1 MKTEQK
7 HLKSAL
13 FVDFDNIYL
22 GLRQLDEDAAEQFA
36 SNPAHW
42 LKWME
47 DGMPGLVEEGQTDE
61 KRDILIRQ
69 CYLNPRGFQQYR
81 PYFTRSAFSVVD
93 CPSLTSQGKN
103 SADIYMVMDILDTL
117 NHPTHFDEFIIL
129 SGDTDFMP
137 VMLRLREYDRRTTI
151 LSAGPAAAAFL
162 AAANLVISED
172 VFIEHALDE
181 GKEDGR
187 KTSGATVTSTATPEL
202 LDAIAEKLYAEA
214 SANGEILATYLP
226 KLYRNFPEFRRDSNW
241 LGFFSLRALTTHLTQ
256 RNPNLRITEGDPWR
270 VTVALPRSRK
280 KSSRQNNGKS
290 ADSSKDEK
298 LRRRIVDL
306 VRRMVANAT
315 EPMLMGRAAQE
326 VINRTGKQVL
336 ESHWAG
342 AGTFKNLL
350 QSEENL
356 GFEIATPPSPGYLY
370 DPERHSLPSE
380 DETAKKGEEV
390 PPELAEFSKR
400 ISRITGAP
408 NLTPRQYAMIFTAMA
423 EDLKEHPYHLTSTSK
438 AIRDRVIEWG
448 EAISRANINNVL
460 KGVAYAKHRFSKRDT
475 PQSLARVYRSYLL
488 SRCEDAEL
496 ELSREEKRLLREWIE
511 GGLRDLQKKKD
522 EKKNGDAKNGDTA
535 ESAKANGSESKK
547 RTRKTSSRKT
557 SDAKK
562 EKKKADE
569 A

>member
-1 MKTEQK
+1 MTEQK
-7 HLKSAL
+7 RLKSAL

-22 GLRQLDEDAAEQFA
+22 GLRQLDEDAAEKFA

-42 LKWME
+42 LKWLE
-47 DGMPGLVEEGQTDE
+47 EGMPGLADQGKTSE

-117 NHPTHFDEFIIL
+117 THPTHFDEFIIL

-162 AAANLVISED
+162 AAANLIISED
-172 VFIEHALDE
+172 VFIEHALDVGGE
-181 GKEDGR
+181 EGR
-187 KTSGATVTSTATPEL
+187 KSNGGATVTSTATPEL

-214 SANGEILATYLP
+214 SANGEILATFLP

-241 LGFFSLRALTTHLTQ
+241 LGFFSLRALTTHLCQ

-280 KSSRQNNGKS
+280 KSARQSNGKS
-290 ADSSKDEK
+290 AYNSNEDK

-306 VRRMVANAT
+306 VRRMVADSS
-315 EPMLMGRAAQE
+315 EPILMGRAAQE

-356 GFEIATPPSPGYLY
+356 GIEIATSPSPGYLY
-370 DPERHSLPSE
+370 DPERHALPRE
-380 DETAKKGEEV
+380 DEMARKEEDV
-390 PPELAEFSKR
+390 PPKLAEFSKR

-408 NLTPRQYAMIFTAMA
+408 NLTPRQYAMLFTAMA
-423 EDLKEHPYHLTSTSK
+423 EDLKEHTYHLTSTSK
-438 AIRDRVIEWG
+438 AVRDRVIEWG

-511 GGLRDLQKKKD
+511 GGLRDLKKKKD
-522 EKKNGDAKNGDTA
+522 EKKNGDAKATENGDVAKTA
-535 ESAKANGSESKK
+535 PTNGKEGKK
-547 RTRKTSSRKT
+547 KSRKPSSSRK
-557 SDAKK
+557 SAELKK
-562 EKKKADE
+562 EAKA
-569 A
+569 

>member
-1 MKTEQK
+1 MTEQK
-7 HLKSAL
+7 RLKSAL

-42 LKWME
+42 LKWLE
-47 DGMPGLVEEGQTDE
+47 EGMPGLTGPEELQGRE
-61 KRDILIRQ
+61 RDILIRQ

-81 PYFTRSAFSVVD
+81 PYFTRSAFAVVD

-117 NHPTHFDEFIIL
+117 DHPTHFDEFIIL

-162 AAANLVISED
+162 AAADMIISED
-172 VFIEHALDE
+172 VFIEYALDVGAE
-181 GKEDGR
+181 EGR
-187 KTSGATVTSTATPEL
+187 KGTNGVTVTSTATPEL
-202 LDAIAEKLYAEA
+202 LDAMAEKLYAEA
-214 SANGEILATYLP
+214 SANGEILATDLP
-226 KLYRNFPEFRRDSNW
+226 KLYRSFPEFRRDSNW
-241 LGFFSLRALTTHLTQ
+241 LGFFSLRALTTHLSQ
-256 RNPNLRITEGDPWR
+256 RHPNLRITEGDPWR
-270 VTVALPRSRK
+270 VTVALPHKSRK
-280 KSSRQNNGKS
+280 SPRQAGEKTLP
-290 ADSSKDEK
+290 ASKEEK

-306 VRRMVANAT
+306 VRRMVSDAK
-315 EPMLMGRAAQE
+315 EPILMGRAAQE

-336 ESHWAG
+336 DSHWAG

-356 GFEIATPPSPGYLY
+356 GFEIATSPSPGYLY
-370 DPERHSLPSE
+370 DPERHSLPREEES
-380 DETAKKGEEV
+380 AKKGEEV
-390 PPELAEFSKR
+390 PPKLAEFSKR

-408 NLTPRQYAMIFTAMA
+408 NLTPRQYAILFTALA
-423 EDLKEHPYHLTSTSK
+423 EDLKTHPYHLTATSK
-438 AIRDRVIEWG
+438 AVRDRVIEQG

-511 GGLRDLQKKKD
+511 GGLRDLKQKNGD
-522 EKKNGDAKNGDTA
+522 KKNGAAKST
-535 ESAKANGSESKK
+535 ELV
-547 RTRKTSSRKT
+547 KTSAAGKN
-557 SDAKK
+557 KK
-562 EKKKADE
+562 E
-569 A
+569 